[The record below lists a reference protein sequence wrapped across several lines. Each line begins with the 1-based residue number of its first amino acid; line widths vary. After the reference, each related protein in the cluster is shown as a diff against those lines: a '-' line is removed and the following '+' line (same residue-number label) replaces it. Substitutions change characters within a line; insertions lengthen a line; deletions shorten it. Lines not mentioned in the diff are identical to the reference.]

1 MLNFGGPFNASFP
14 ATPHKFRSPP
24 IIFNASSLLEGDLTY
39 SFSAALPGLLLSVI
53 SGKIVR
59 KTYVISLLK
68 DWINTHD
75 IDLILLGN
83 GTTSTYSKTEL
94 YSNNINPVE
103 LVDETGTTLRARGRY
118 LELCPPQFPISC
130 LPKTLLFPPSYLDSI
145 VALILVEDFTKKKL
159 DWKEPIEIRIW
170 P

>member
-1 MLNFGGPFNASFP
+1 MRN
-14 ATPHKFRSPP
+14 
-24 IIFNASSLLEGDLTY
+24 IISIDPGNQKC
-39 SFSAALPGLLLSVI
+39 GLLLADLAKLSVI

-59 KTYVISLLK
+59 KSYVISLLK

-83 GTTSTYSKTEL
+83 GTTSKYWKTEL

-103 LVDETGTTLRARGRY
+103 LVDEARTTLRARGRY
-118 LELCPPQFPISC
+118 LELSPPKFPGS
-130 LPKTLLFPPSYLDSI
+130 LFPKTLLLPPSNLDAV

-159 DWKEPIEIRIW
+159 EWKKPIEIKIW